1 MSLNRKFYCDYMGLD
16 TRPDIRLLIHK
27 RENVEFAQTVW
38 KYDRK
43 FSRQLRDLILTN
55 KAVYLIGRELVK
67 DKASRQ
73 KRVVC
78 VIKRRIEFAHVSKVS
93 LSHLADNF
101 VVITPVG
108 DDYSTI
114 FELNFKTEF
123 LTTFA
128 KRFKEALNRQLP
140 VEFSD
145 Q

>member
-1 MSLNRKFYCDYMGLD
+1 MGLD

-43 FSRQLRDLILTN
+43 FTRQLRDLILTN
-55 KAVYLIGRELVK
+55 KAVYLIGREMVK

-78 VIKRRIEFAHVSKVS
+78 VLKRRIEFANISKVS

-101 VVITPVG
+101 VVITPIG
-108 DDYSTI
+108 GADDYSTI

-128 KRFKEALNRQLP
+128 KRYKEAFNRQLP